1 MTQKDTISTILMC
14 LVYGTNGDILPF
26 DIIVKK
32 LHAWIKLT
40 GYIPSER
47 GGLYNKQYIQT
58 FECGGRKDL
67 SVILTYSDVDSV
79 MISRVEDVIKEVLQN
94 INPPTCGEPAKID
107 RVSNIIREAI
117 SGKPTENKK
126 EPMTKILELP
136 VYQYMTTTVLAQEVM
151 RLGNTCCDKDAL
163 GLIKYLDSIGYKPLV
178 TMSASTVTYYMS
190 EGYGCTRKSFTS
202 LYPFLEYVTL
212 VHYKHL
218 QIQGYDVILSK
229 DRNIATQQ
237 LKKFA
242 YEMHYTFYD
251 SNRSCVRISDG
262 KQLNT
267 FNCKGWRAAYLQ
279 LIYQMIPNIAC

>member
-67 SVILTYSDVDSV
+67 SVILTYSDIDSV
-79 MISRVEDVIKEVLQN
+79 MVSRVEDVIKDVLQN
-94 INPPTCGEPAKID
+94 INPPTCGEP
-107 RVSNIIREAI
+107 
-117 SGKPTENKK
+117 TENKK
-126 EPMTKILELP
+126 EPMTKTLELP
-136 VYQYMTTTVLAQEVM
+136 AYQYMNSKVLAQEVM
-151 RLGNTCCDKDAL
+151 HLENAYCSRDVL
-163 GLIKYLDSIGYKPLV
+163 GLINYLDSIGYKPLV

-218 QIQGYDVILSK
+218 QMPIYDVILSK
-229 DRNIATQQ
+229 DRDIAALQ
-237 LKKFA
+237 LGKFA
-242 YEMHYTFYD
+242 YEMHYAFYD
-251 SNRSCVRISDG
+251 SNRSCVRTSDG